1 MYYVKFE
8 NDLKKATF
16 GILMETQDCFWI
28 PIIDNVEVHFKL
40 QQTYLF
46 SFFNLKWKFKKSLGV
61 VKYVTLQKNISPL
74 QV

>member
-46 SFFNLKWKFKKSLGV
+46 SFFNLKWKF
-61 VKYVTLQKNISPL
+61 
-74 QV
+74 